1 MQKFIASIFLVTYL
15 TFSTASGMYMYEE
28 IGETIGVVVAI
39 DGNTLFVTGEPIT
52 KSGLADIV
60 LDITNTPIY
69 DLLTG
74 FPVGA
79 GFIAEDMSIRVAYD
93 ITGTALAV
101 WLNCDY
107 EDSAVFSVV
116 VSDNIQYGDS
126 YCVFLCSDGKYR
138 ITLGPET
145 VVIDPYYGEISPKN
159 ILPGQELFLWVEM
172 ITASS
177 PSIVYPDKVVLIN
190 D

>member
-1 MQKFIASIFLVTYL
+1 
-15 TFSTASGMYMYEE
+15 MYIYEE
-28 IGETIGVVVAI
+28 IGETIGIIVAI
-39 DGNTLFVTGEPIT
+39 DGKFLHVTGEPIT
-52 KSGLADIV
+52 NAGLADIV
-60 LDITNTPIY
+60 LDLANAPIY

-74 FPVGA
+74 FPVGTD
-79 GFIAEDMSIRVAYD
+79 FIKEDMSIRVAYD
-93 ITGTALAV
+93 ANDTALAI

-107 EDSAVFSVV
+107 DESAVFSVV
-116 VSDNIQYGDS
+116 VSDNIQYGYG

-138 ITLGPET
+138 ITIGPET
-145 VVIDPYYGEISPKN
+145 VIIDPFYGQIVPED